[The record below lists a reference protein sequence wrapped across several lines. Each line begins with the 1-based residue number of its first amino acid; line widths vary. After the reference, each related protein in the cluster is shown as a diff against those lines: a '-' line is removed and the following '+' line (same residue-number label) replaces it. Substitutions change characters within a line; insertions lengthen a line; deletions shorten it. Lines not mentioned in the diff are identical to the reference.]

1 MQTKDIINE
10 NQKPLITLSSDS
22 PHFSVIQDDVCIKP
36 QVYCDAISAKTN
48 PVILIHISD
57 PTIATP
63 NIGSYISPC
72 TPQRF
77 HSNAVFSS
85 LFSLQL
91 DSLEAKLCDKVLA
104 MKSFFMDELQTI
116 KNESLTSAKIR
127 STSTNIDHG
136 TIDSLETKIKLLE
149 TGNKLLK
156 VDLKNQQKLTN
167 STLEHNCNLIQA
179 QNVFAQKYSVTRKTN
194 DKISHTADKKNESKF
209 QKMADLKNASSF

>member
-156 VDLKNQQKLTN
+156 VDLKN
-167 STLEHNCNLIQA
+167 
-179 QNVFAQKYSVTRKTN
+179 
-194 DKISHTADKKNESKF
+194 
-209 QKMADLKNASSF
+209 

>member
-1 MQTKDIINE
+1 MLEAINYNRNVSKKKVTIDKIVTYLNNAGASNWDKDSLEANLKEMQTKDIINE

-36 QVYCDAISAKTN
+36 QVYCDVISAKTN

-91 DSLEAKLCDKVLA
+91 DSLEAKLCDKV
-104 MKSFFMDELQTI
+104 
-116 KNESLTSAKIR
+116 
-127 STSTNIDHG
+127 
-136 TIDSLETKIKLLE
+136 
-149 TGNKLLK
+149 
-156 VDLKNQQKLTN
+156 
-167 STLEHNCNLIQA
+167 
-179 QNVFAQKYSVTRKTN
+179 
-194 DKISHTADKKNESKF
+194 
-209 QKMADLKNASSF
+209 